1 MANTAILEWSLRVPC
16 PKCLEGNDL
25 TDNDDE
31 SLLATKIFSNRWD
44 EVKGHECT
52 CSECG
57 HEFILDGGV
66 EY

>member
-1 MANTAILEWSLRVPC
+1 MANTATLWWSLWVDC
-16 PKCLEGNDL
+16 PKCGKENDL
-25 TDNDDE
+25 SDADDE
-31 SLLATKIFSNRWD
+31 HWLSTRIFTNRWP

-52 CSECG
+52 CAECG